1 MNAKYNESRFRVLKD
16 SSSSSESIS
25 FTAFARALSRS
36 ACLQKRVYSLSAQRR
51 CHPEEA
57 VSP

>member
-1 MNAKYNESRFRVLKD
+1 MNAKYNESRFRMLKD
-16 SSSSSESIS
+16 SSSSESIS